1 MFLSNGEKMRRLN
14 VILLTLLLS
23 LSAFSFAQEASENN
37 QDTVDSQN
45 ENITEASVSESQ
57 KPAGPVKTIQTAI
70 VKLNQLTTVAN
81 YSPQLANTLIKTQVA
96 PLFDFDHIASEILLV
111 SNLNLGADEQL
122 YFANKIKK
130 NIVTSLLSRLTQT
143 RSTSFQFISARPV
156 IGGSIAVKLKVNGYY
171 SYGMFL
177 DIIFHQTA
185 SQAWKISDIVLNN
198 DSLVNYYQKMVLI
211 KLRRYGV
218 YGMLGRL

>member
-1 MFLSNGEKMRRLN
+1 LFLSNGEKMRRLN
-14 VILLTLLLS
+14 VILLILLLS
-23 LSAFSFAQEASENN
+23 LSAFSFAQETSENN
-37 QDTVDSQN
+37 QDTVNNQN
-45 ENITEASVSESQ
+45 ETIVKASVSESQ

-70 VKLNQLTTVAN
+70 VKLNQLTIIAN
-81 YSPQLANTLIKTQVA
+81 YAPELANILIKTQVA

-111 SNLNLGADEQL
+111 SNINLGADEQL
-122 YFANKIKK
+122 YFSNKIKK
-130 NIVTSLLSRLTQT
+130 NIIASLLSRLTQT
-143 RSTSFQFISARPV
+143 RSISFQFISARPV

-185 SQAWKISDIVLNN
+185 NQAWKISDIVLNN

>member
-14 VILLTLLLS
+14 VILLILLLS
-23 LSAFSFAQEASENN
+23 LSAFSFAQETSENN
-37 QDTVDSQN
+37 QDTVNNQN
-45 ENITEASVSESQ
+45 ETIVKASVSESQ

-70 VKLNQLTTVAN
+70 VKLNQLTIIAN
-81 YSPQLANTLIKTQVA
+81 YAPELANILIKTQVA

-122 YFANKIKK
+122 YFSNKIKK
-130 NIVTSLLSRLTQT
+130 NIIASLLSRLTQT
-143 RSTSFQFISARPV
+143 RSISFQFISARPV

-185 SQAWKISDIVLNN
+185 NQAWKISDIVLNN

>member
-1 MFLSNGEKMRRLN
+1 MRRLN
-14 VILLTLLLS
+14 VILLILLLS
-23 LSAFSFAQEASENN
+23 LSAFSFAQETSENN
-37 QDTVDSQN
+37 QDTVNNQN
-45 ENITEASVSESQ
+45 ETIVKASVSESQ

-70 VKLNQLTTVAN
+70 VKLNQLTIIAN
-81 YSPQLANTLIKTQVA
+81 YAPELANILIKTQVA

-122 YFANKIKK
+122 YFSNKIKK
-130 NIVTSLLSRLTQT
+130 NIIASLLSRLTQT
-143 RSTSFQFISARPV
+143 RSISFQFISARPV

-185 SQAWKISDIVLNN
+185 NQAWKISDIVLNN